1 MTKRLSFVL
10 AVVLMLSLVATGCGG
25 GSNDQP
31 ASGNGEAITLRISH
45 VLQENHPSHLSMVE
59 VLKPEIEE
67 NSNGRIKVE
76 IYPNAQLGSDRQAIE
91 SVSLGSLEMTMPG
104 GAVLA
109 GFYEEYMIFD
119 LPFLYMNREE
129 AFAAW
134 DGELGDQLSEG
145 LASQNMM
152 ILGFG
157 ENGLRHVTNDLR
169 PIETPDDLRGLKIR
183 VMENPIHLKTFESL
197 GANPT
202 PIAFGELFTALQQ
215 GTVDA
220 QENPLAIINSSKF
233 AEVQDYLSLTGHVF
247 GNAPYLISMDF
258 YNSLDADLQEVVRD
272 AVKNT
277 EQRQRQML
285 TEQEEA
291 DMQALI
297 DAGMQ
302 VNELTAEQK
311 QAFIDLVQPAYD
323 LYIEK
328 FGEDL
333 LLLVEG
339 YNR

>member
-1 MTKRLSFVL
+1 MTKRFK
-10 AVVLMLSLVATGCGG
+10 LSLVLLIVLSIVITGCSGG
-25 GSNDQP
+25 TGGEETSNGD
-31 ASGNGEAITLRISH
+31 EVITLRISH

-67 NSNGRIKVE
+67 NSGGRIKVE

-129 AFAAW
+129 AYEAW
-134 DGELGDQLSEG
+134 DGELGEKLNEG

-152 ILGFG
+152 ILGYG
-157 ENGLRHVTNDLR
+157 ENGLRHVTNNVR
-169 PIETPDDLRGLKIR
+169 PIYTPEDLAGLKIR
-183 VMENPIHLKTFESL
+183 VMENPIHLQTFESL

-215 GTVDA
+215 KTVDA

-233 AEVQDYLSLTGHVF
+233 FEVQDYLSLTGHVF
-247 GNAPYLISMDF
+247 GNAPYLINMDF
-258 YNSLDADLQEVVRD
+258 YNGLDAELQEVVRT

-277 EQRQRQML
+277 ETRQREML
-285 TEQEEA
+285 AEQEAE

-302 VNELTAEQK
+302 VNELTDEQK
-311 QAFIDLVQPAYD
+311 QVFIDMVQPSYD

-333 LLLVEG
+333 LLLVDG
-339 YNR
+339 YNN